1 MSSEPSDQNRE
12 PVTRRLD
19 ELAQQVKY
27 LRELIDAA
35 YAEERRQY
43 SAFFRRSARRKAP
56 QENRA
61 KTPSLGGSPTAHQP
75 AEN

>member
-1 MSSEPSDQNRE
+1 MMSSEPSDQNRE

-43 SAFFRRSARRKAP
+43 SAFFPRPDRRKAP
-56 QENRA
+56 PGNRA
-61 KTPSLGGSPTAHQP
+61 KTLQPRRCTNGPSTS
-75 AEN
+75 